1 MVGSENRGFF
11 LHKSHGVNRDSDR
24 IGNRES
30 WSVSINR
37 VTPIAGW
44 FISWKTRK

>member
-1 MVGSENRGFF
+1 MVGWLGLRIGDFSST
-11 LHKSHGVNRDSDR
+11 KAMAS